1 MIKVVAAVIRRGQK
15 ILICRRPE
23 GKNLAGYWEF
33 ASGKVEEGESKRQAL
48 VRECREE
55 LGVTLSVGAEIFRA
69 VHDYPQYSV
78 DISFFDCTIYEGQ
91 PVAKE
96 HSRIEWVGADEL
108 KDYNFCPAD
117 GDLIEILSR
126 GQSGI

>member
-33 ASGKVEEGESKRQAL
+33 AGGKVEEGESKRQAL

-55 LGVTLSVGAEIFRA
+55 LGITLSVGAEIFHTLR
-69 VHDYPQYSV
+69 DYPQYSM
-78 DISFFDCTIYEGQ
+78 DISFFDCTICEGQ

-108 KDYNFCPAD
+108 KDYKFCPAD